1 MPVSEKIVRWTFTFS
16 ANYCIIKFNVYRAVV
31 GRSLEKFISSGAGFT
46 ERISDQYVKDACKAE
61 SWLAHD
67 ILERYINFNN
77 YLCNG
82 IKKCT

>member
-16 ANYCIIKFNVYRAVV
+16 ANYCILNVYCAVV

-46 ERISDQYVKDACKAE
+46 ERICDQYVKDACKAE

-67 ILERYINFNN
+67 ILERYI
-77 YLCNG
+77 
-82 IKKCT
+82 